1 MNVQNGVTLV
11 IIVGASS
18 CFMLAMQSVRGVF
31 KKNNTENFLL
41 FLFSKA
47 SLQCGSVMVMIT
59 LEVCCSRG
67 CGRDSAAWPGRMWY
81 VLNVLKDIE

>member
-1 MNVQNGVTLV
+1 
-11 IIVGASS
+11 
-18 CFMLAMQSVRGVF
+18 MLAMQSVRGVF
-31 KKNNTENFLL
+31 KKNNTEIFLL

-47 SLQCGSVMVMIT
+47 SLQCCSVMVMIT

-81 VLNVLKDIE
+81 VLNVFKDINNHDS